1 MQNTVGVARERR
13 YMYDCSAVNGIL
25 PELLKFFKLLTVR
38 LVPATRTR
46 LRRVKK
52 PEISTL

>member
-1 MQNTVGVARERR
+1 MT
-13 YMYDCSAVNGIL
+13 AVQSYGIL

-52 PEISTL
+52 TEISTL